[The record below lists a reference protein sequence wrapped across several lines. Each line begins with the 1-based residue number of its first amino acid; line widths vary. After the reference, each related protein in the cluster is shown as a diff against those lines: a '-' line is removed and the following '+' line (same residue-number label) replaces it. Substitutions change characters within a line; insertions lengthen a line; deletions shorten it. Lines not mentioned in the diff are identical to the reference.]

1 MVERAFDFGCFLLS
15 FCDHNTPTDQE
26 FAKFADDV
34 NEFATAG
41 SFIQQPLRNPS
52 VILSPL
58 LLRILGHISNDCT
71 TILKRLRKLLARL
84 DSRYRTTATAATKNP
99 FLRVG
104 SHHKTQCHQSLKD
117 FLGQKLVILHRSQ
130 IILAKSTFNVIL
142 AVIKW
147 VHRHTRYVFLSN
159 SSAVTPEKDLHD
171 STRVPLLLMS
181 CTFFVSSGAQGLRLR
196 LRRPFS
202 ENPLSENLRLEQ
214 HYGCSVFP
222 KDRLAGSRYSTSSP
236 TCGLSLRRIQLS
248 LCRMRLKFTSWNKGW
263 SDTMCTL
270 RICKTV

>member
-1 MVERAFDFGCFLLS
+1 VLPTHVAGVKKADLSRNPHPVARFWPCGMDEQVIASMVERAFDFGCFLLS

-34 NEFATAG
+34 NEFATAA

-147 VHRHTRYVFLSN
+147 VH
-159 SSAVTPEKDLHD
+159 
-171 STRVPLLLMS
+171 STYS
-181 CTFFVSSGAQGLRLR
+181 LRL
-196 LRRPFS
+196 L
-202 ENPLSENLRLEQ
+202 
-214 HYGCSVFP
+214 V
-222 KDRLAGSRYSTSSP
+222 
-236 TCGLSLRRIQLS
+236 
-248 LCRMRLKFTSWNKGW
+248 
-263 SDTMCTL
+263 
-270 RICKTV
+270 